1 MTVLIEGN
9 RPVMSSYNGS
19 SSSTLRSAL
28 FNSTKVAIVV
38 FAALFLLKIIVITVM
53 ETTTQ
58 MIRAAARTP
67 IDIGYATGVSA
78 FELCLPSVSVVSEL

>member
-1 MTVLIEGN
+1 MTILIEGN

-28 FNSTKVAIVV
+28 FNCVTVAVV
-38 FAALFLLKIIVITVM
+38 FALFLLKMIVITVN

-58 MIRAAARTP
+58 MIRAAARTL
-67 IDIGYATGVSA
+67 INIM
-78 FELCLPSVSVVSEL
+78 